1 MMVVAS
7 AGKGLAGTCLNF
19 SAFLFVP
26 TSNGRRMPVLGLP
39 HVGRRKPKERQPRL
53 KRRLNTAS
61 CQCQPSWLS
70 HRGPGKAGMR
80 MLVSCGQLDC
90 IGMGGADVCEL
101 CIWTRPA
108 RLGKVARRAEA

>member
-1 MMVVAS
+1 
-7 AGKGLAGTCLNF
+7 
-19 SAFLFVP
+19 
-26 TSNGRRMPVLGLP
+26 MPVLGLP

-53 KRRLNTAS
+53 RRRLNTAS
-61 CQCQPSWLS
+61 SMPTQLAITQ
-70 HRGPGKAGMR
+70 R
-80 MLVSCGQLDC
+80 SCGQLDC